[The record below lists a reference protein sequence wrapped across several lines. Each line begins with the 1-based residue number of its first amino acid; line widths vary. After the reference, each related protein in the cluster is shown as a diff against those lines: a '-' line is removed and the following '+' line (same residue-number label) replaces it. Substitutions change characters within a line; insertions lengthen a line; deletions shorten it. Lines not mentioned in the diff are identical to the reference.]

1 MVKRHNTSANPLGWK
16 LWAGILISAL
26 FLYLALRKVDLERVW
41 EVILSARLRFVLL
54 VTLAT
59 FLQFVIRAW
68 RWALLLGP
76 IKDTGFL
83 NRLAAVLVGFA
94 ANFVLPARL
103 GELVRASTLGRAEK
117 LSVSATFGTIVVERL
132 FDGFTLLLILLIGLL
147 GTSFPGE
154 WQSISGHLRTAG
166 YTLFVAYIVVIVFL
180 VGFKYKTRAFLNLL
194 DRLLFFFPPH
204 FRARLIEMIRNFSL
218 GLVLLKNPSQWGL
231 AIFYSLLIW
240 FCGLYQVQFT
250 EMSIGYD
257 LPFIAVFII
266 LSMAVFGV
274 MIPSAPG
281 FIGTFHLS
289 VQYGFIFYGIGKEEA
304 LSAAVLWHAAM
315 LFPTV
320 FFGLCA
326 FLYLQFSRLRV
337 SEPSALLKKQEI
349 YNQ

>member
-1 MVKRHNTSANPLGWK
+1 MLKRHDTSAKPLDWK
-16 LWAGILISAL
+16 LWAGIPISAL
-26 FLYLALRKVDLERVW
+26 FLYLAFRKVDLDRVW

-59 FLQFVIRAW
+59 FFQFVIRAW
-68 RWALLLGP
+68 RWALLLRP

-83 NRLAAVLVGFA
+83 NRLAAVLVGCA
-94 ANFVLPARL
+94 ANFLLPARL
-103 GELVRASTLGRAEK
+103 GELVRAGTLARAEK
-117 LSVSATFGTIVVERL
+117 LSGGATFGTIVVERL

-147 GTSFPGE
+147 GTGFPGE
-154 WQSISGHLRTAG
+154 WRSISGHLRTAG
-166 YTLFVAYIVVIVFL
+166 YTLFVVYILISVFL
-180 VGFKYKTRAFLNLL
+180 FGFKYKTGAFLSLL
-194 DRLLFFFPPH
+194 DRILFFFPPQIRTR
-204 FRARLIEMIRNFSL
+204 FIDMIRNFSL
-218 GLVLLKNPSQWGL
+218 GLVLLKSPAQWGL
-231 AIFYSLLIW
+231 AIVYSILLW
-240 FCGLYQVQFT
+240 VCGLYQVEFT
-250 EMSIGYD
+250 EMSIGQN
-257 LPFIAVFII
+257 LPFIATFII

-320 FFGLCA
+320 LFGLCA

-337 SEPSALLKKQEI
+337 SEPSAL
-349 YNQ
+349 